1 MAFFMVDHVFNAI
14 FVLEIAWRL
23 YVHKLQFLCDVFGV
37 FDVLV
42 VVATSID
49 VYVLQPFDAGYAQNF
64 AVGRLTRIF
73 RLMRIFRVLRVMRFA
88 KNLQQL
94 RLLGDV
100 LSKCLSPLM
109 WALLVLGIIMVGTGV
124 LMSQLLVE
132 HVLDTTAD
140 EENRMWVYNY
150 YGNAI
155 KATYSVFEATFSGSW
170 PLLARPLIHE
180 VSEWFCLFWIAYQV
194 VIGFAVMRVI
204 GALFLNE
211 TIRAANSDGEAEVLR
226 KMKEKEAFSQKVYQ
240 FFTAA
245 DASGDGRLSYE
256 ELEAAL
262 QEPGVEAWLKA
273 LELEIHEAYTLFSLL
288 DDDQDGEVSYEEFL
302 HSALR
307 LKGNARAIDSIMI
320 MHEQVKMHDALKRL
334 SDMVTSSFNEAQK
347 IRDRIEGKMGP
358 KTVPEVQ
365 VRHHQ
370 TDHRNS
376 MASGF
381 NYLSDLFIPPEKVKQ
396 RIAQRRS
403 TNASWMP
410 VNASFA
416 PATQVLPLRAQDVGE
431 KCFAMVAGGLP
442 ADERS
447 GTAKQTHTSE
457 QINVCF
463 VTRDGR
469 SDLHMDILRIVGL
482 FLRDP
487 FLVHVSLEDT
497 TGDVP
502 QSCGFAQ
509 QSSLLPALGAIEEI
523 QSARS
528 GEIIGE
534 IREAAG
540 SGIRQIALSNAFLAE
555 GKIACGEVKLATIP
569 GELPIPIGTAGI
581 LGLDFLALFD
591 WDFDVRSEKVRIA
604 TAPKDRRAPVQ
615 FDVDGMVVVPLTKI
629 RTPSRAELYACSV
642 KVVVPGDDVQD
653 VKLRSIQGLP
663 DLASSHTMCNKAAAK
678 PLRKGATVSQEK
690 AQKKSTGFGSG
701 LTVKESK
708 TKKRSSSSKK
718 PEELPATFGIGKG
731 PRLAIRQGAALA
743 GDLDPFEELK
753 LTEWPTVILGA
764 DVLAQE
770 RLVFSFRQNK
780 MWLTPGTGSSVSATP
795 IDV

>member
-1 MAFFMVDHVFNAI
+1 MAEAPRDIPGIPDRPAATDMPSQDGQCYGDESQTLRTWLSEELARQNAALCRHLDQALEKQAKTQRSALEQLAMNFSSTQKHMNDLRMAGLAMPAPAKSDSKSASGLNDAPPLPNATSSRSRNSSDTSSLNTASTEHDQVDGNRRPSRMEKAWQEAQAQKKEQEKAEKTLAQGTTYNRLVTRVEIDFKESVVDAVVSFLVVLYTFILLLQTQWRGSQAAVILGLEDPDASSWPGAEMAFFIVDHVFNAI

-23 YVHKLQFLCDVFGV
+23 YQHKLQFLCDVFGV

-150 YGNAI
+150 YGNAV

-256 ELEAAL
+256 DLEAAL

-334 SDMVTSSFNEAQK
+334 SDMVTSSFDEAQK
-347 IRDRIEGKMGP
+347 IRDRIEGRMGP

-365 VRHHQ
+365 VRHHP
-370 TDHRNS
+370 DHRNS
-376 MASGF
+376 MGSGF
-381 NYLSDLFIPPEKVKQ
+381 HYLSDLFVPPEKVKQ
-396 RIAQRRS
+396 RIAQRR
-403 TNASWMP
+403 AS
-410 VNASFA
+410 
-416 PATQVLPLRAQDVGE
+416 ATG
-431 KCFAMVAGGLP
+431 
-442 ADERS
+442 
-447 GTAKQTHTSE
+447 
-457 QINVCF
+457 
-463 VTRDGR
+463 
-469 SDLHMDILRIVGL
+469 
-482 FLRDP
+482 
-487 FLVHVSLEDT
+487 
-497 TGDVP
+497 
-502 QSCGFAQ
+502 
-509 QSSLLPALGAIEEI
+509 
-523 QSARS
+523 
-528 GEIIGE
+528 
-534 IREAAG
+534 
-540 SGIRQIALSNAFLAE
+540 
-555 GKIACGEVKLATIP
+555 
-569 GELPIPIGTAGI
+569 
-581 LGLDFLALFD
+581 
-591 WDFDVRSEKVRIA
+591 
-604 TAPKDRRAPVQ
+604 
-615 FDVDGMVVVPLTKI
+615 
-629 RTPSRAELYACSV
+629 AEL
-642 KVVVPGDDVQD
+642 QI
-653 VKLRSIQGLP
+653 R
-663 DLASSHTMCNKAAAK
+663 
-678 PLRKGATVSQEK
+678 R
-690 AQKKSTGFGSG
+690 GSNH
-701 LTVKESK
+701 LE
-708 TKKRSSSSKK
+708 
-718 PEELPATFGIGKG
+718 
-731 PRLAIRQGAALA
+731 
-743 GDLDPFEELK
+743 
-753 LTEWPTVILGA
+753 
-764 DVLAQE
+764 
-770 RLVFSFRQNK
+770 
-780 MWLTPGTGSSVSATP
+780 
-795 IDV
+795 

>member
-1 MAFFMVDHVFNAI
+1 MAFFIVDHVFNAI

-23 YVHKLQFLCDVFGV
+23 YMHKLSFLCDVFGV

-140 EENRMWVYNY
+140 EENRRWVYNY

-273 LELEIHEAYTLFSLL
+273 LELEIH
-288 DDDQDGEVSYEEFL
+288 
-302 HSALR
+302 
-307 LKGNARAIDSIMI
+307 
-320 MHEQVKMHDALKRL
+320 
-334 SDMVTSSFNEAQK
+334 
-347 IRDRIEGKMGP
+347 
-358 KTVPEVQ
+358 
-365 VRHHQ
+365 
-370 TDHRNS
+370 
-376 MASGF
+376 
-381 NYLSDLFIPPEKVKQ
+381 
-396 RIAQRRS
+396 
-403 TNASWMP
+403 
-410 VNASFA
+410 
-416 PATQVLPLRAQDVGE
+416 
-431 KCFAMVAGGLP
+431 
-442 ADERS
+442 
-447 GTAKQTHTSE
+447 
-457 QINVCF
+457 
-463 VTRDGR
+463 
-469 SDLHMDILRIVGL
+469 
-482 FLRDP
+482 
-487 FLVHVSLEDT
+487 
-497 TGDVP
+497 
-502 QSCGFAQ
+502 
-509 QSSLLPALGAIEEI
+509 
-523 QSARS
+523 
-528 GEIIGE
+528 
-534 IREAAG
+534 
-540 SGIRQIALSNAFLAE
+540 
-555 GKIACGEVKLATIP
+555 
-569 GELPIPIGTAGI
+569 
-581 LGLDFLALFD
+581 
-591 WDFDVRSEKVRIA
+591 
-604 TAPKDRRAPVQ
+604 
-615 FDVDGMVVVPLTKI
+615 
-629 RTPSRAELYACSV
+629 
-642 KVVVPGDDVQD
+642 
-653 VKLRSIQGLP
+653 
-663 DLASSHTMCNKAAAK
+663 
-678 PLRKGATVSQEK
+678 
-690 AQKKSTGFGSG
+690 
-701 LTVKESK
+701 
-708 TKKRSSSSKK
+708 
-718 PEELPATFGIGKG
+718 
-731 PRLAIRQGAALA
+731 
-743 GDLDPFEELK
+743 
-753 LTEWPTVILGA
+753 
-764 DVLAQE
+764 
-770 RLVFSFRQNK
+770 
-780 MWLTPGTGSSVSATP
+780 
-795 IDV
+795 